1 MTEASPGGSAATTAS
16 LSTQNAAE
24 PRVPEVKKR
33 TGSGTEVRNASIC
46 SAGRQ
51 RASSHW
57 RLGSR
62 AAVLT
67 AMQLTEV
74 PARGEPSE
82 MRDFV
87 CEMRW
92 KRRAR

>member
-46 SAGRQ
+46 SAGE
-51 RASSHW
+51 
-57 RLGSR
+57 R
-62 AAVLT
+62 AATGDWAAAL
-67 AMQLTEV
+67 L
-74 PARGEPSE
+74 
-82 MRDFV
+82 
-87 CEMRW
+87 C
-92 KRRAR
+92 